1 MYLSWH
7 IIQTGYILVWHNWGS
22 SQFSEDDFNEELYW
36 RGEVEPDTFTDSPSV
51 IRPEHFQCL
60 FMIMGFIMSLG
71 LIVLLWD
78 ILTNPY
84 YKFYSLMI
92 AGLSACLLITFANLY
107 FFSTALLTP
116 ITRESTVGTR
126 TFDILTGEYE
136 INMEMLV
143 NNRMVAFAILGYG
156 AVTSLIF
163 IFIAMIRSLGK
174 THFLLTINNKHF
186 IIDII
191 QGWVTTTL
199 PRKSELRKRVN
210 Q

>member
-1 MYLSWH
+1 MDIYLSCH
-7 IIQTGYILVWHNWGS
+7 ILKAGFTIRSFDEDWGS
-22 SQFSEDDFNEELYW
+22 SQFSEDAFNEELYW
-36 RGEVEPDTFTDSPSV
+36 SGEVEPDSFIDSPSV
-51 IRPEHFQCL
+51 IRPEHFQCM

-92 AGLSACLLITFANLY
+92 AGLSACLLITFANFY

-116 ITRESTVGTR
+116 ITRESIGELR

-143 NNRMVAFAILGYG
+143 NNKMVTFAILGYG

-163 IFIAMIRSLGK
+163 IFVAMIRSLGK
-174 THFLLTINNKHF
+174 THFLLTINNIYF
-186 IIDII
+186 VIDFI
-191 QGWVTTTL
+191 QG
-199 PRKSELRKRVN
+199 
-210 Q
+210 

>member
-1 MYLSWH
+1 M
-7 IIQTGYILVWHNWGS
+7 
-22 SQFSEDDFNEELYW
+22 
-36 RGEVEPDTFTDSPSV
+36 EPDNFIDSPSV
-51 IRPEHFQCL
+51 IRPEHFQCM

-78 ILTNPY
+78 ILSNPY

-92 AGLSACLLITFANLY
+92 AGLSACLLITFANFY

-116 ITRESTVGTR
+116 IKRESTSGTR

-156 AVTSLIF
+156 AVTSLVF
-163 IFIAMIRSLGK
+163 IFVAMVKSLGK
-174 THFLLTINNKHF
+174 NSFPFDNKQYIF
-186 IIDII
+186 CY
-191 QGWVTTTL
+191 
-199 PRKSELRKRVN
+199 
-210 Q
+210 